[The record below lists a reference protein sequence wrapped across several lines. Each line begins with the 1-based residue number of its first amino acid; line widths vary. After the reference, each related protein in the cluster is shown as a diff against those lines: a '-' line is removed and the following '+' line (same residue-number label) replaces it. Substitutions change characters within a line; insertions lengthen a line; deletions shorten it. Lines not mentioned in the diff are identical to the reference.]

1 MKSKHKGFKDEFN
14 SLPANK
20 KNVFLLAVRDEMG
33 WSTVTFY
40 AKCRGDRGMSKAEET
55 VLRGLFA
62 GFGIEY

>member
-1 MKSKHKGFKDEFN
+1 MSKYKGFKDEFN

-20 KNVFLLAVRDEMG
+20 KAEFLTAVCDEMN
-33 WSTVTFY
+33 WKAHTFY
-40 AKCRGDRGMSKAEET
+40 QRCSGRCNMNKAEET